1 MWESLVQ
8 LLTLVADNVHYLN
21 VSVHVD
27 PRDMFMDDPAVLRAL
42 IVYLDALDWDSLT
55 HVIPQCPLL
64 KLITLQ
70 PYFWNMGR
78 DRSTPWMRQ
87 EVSAYL
93 KNRLRVE
100 ESSTILV
107 Q

>member
-27 PRDMFMDDPAVLRAL
+27 QGDMFVDDSAVLRKL

-55 HVIPQCPLL
+55 HIITQCPLL

-70 PYFWNMGR
+70 PHFWIMNR
-78 DRSTPWMRQ
+78 DRCTAWMRH
-87 EVSAYL
+87 EVAAYL
-93 KNRLRVE
+93 RDRLRVE
-100 ESSTILV
+100 ESSTLLV